1 MLRIGMAGKGRNKKV
16 IFPVSYTMFYCHSH
30 FTPLLEDTFSASFVN
45 YAVVS
50 TNSPLINIRAI
61 SFRNF
66 TTQI

>member
-1 MLRIGMAGKGRNKKV
+1 MAGKGRNKKV
-16 IFPVSYTMFYCHSH
+16 IFPVFIRDVLLPSTFYATSRKIHSVE
-30 FTPLLEDTFSASFVN
+30 LRSASFVN

-66 TTQI
+66 TTRI